1 MKIEN
6 MEKAVKDRWKSKGD
20 FIYQCITNDHQW
32 DCPGSAAVYEGHW
45 SAASTF
51 NGFLKAVQMDER
63 LMYTSQ
69 AYGEIGRLDRW
80 PIKVKPGCLIDSFT
94 VGSDAGSVKLGDVAG
109 TCGFMVPNGFGDGS
123 HGVAIVERRGFNEHA
138 MRFITSVEGRF
149 QIYTYDCADL
159 APAGPD
165 AKIIEGRYG
174 VYAQDGTVF
183 FEKWS

>member
-6 MEKAVKDRWKSKGD
+6 MRKKIREIGRDGD
-20 FIYQCITNDHQW
+20 FIYKCITNDDQL
-32 DCPGSAAVYEGHW
+32 DCPGSAAVYEEHW
-45 SAASTF
+45 RAASSF

-69 AYGEIGRLDRW
+69 AYGEIGRLYRW
-80 PIKVKPGCLIDSFT
+80 PIKVKPGCLIDGFI

-109 TCGFMVPNGFGDGS
+109 TCGFMVLNGYGDGC
-123 HGVAIVERRGFNEHA
+123 HGVTIVKRGGFNKHA
-138 MRFITSVEGRF
+138 MRIVTSVEGRF

-165 AKIIEGRYG
+165 AKVIEGRYG

-183 FEKWS
+183 FEKWD

>member
-45 SAASTF
+45 RAASSF

-80 PIKVKPGCLIDSFT
+80 PIKVKPGCLME
-94 VGSDAGSVKLGDVAG
+94 A
-109 TCGFMVPNGFGDGS
+109 
-123 HGVAIVERRGFNEHA
+123 
-138 MRFITSVEGRF
+138 
-149 QIYTYDCADL
+149 
-159 APAGPD
+159 
-165 AKIIEGRYG
+165 
-174 VYAQDGTVF
+174 
-183 FEKWS
+183 